1 MANIEQQLP
10 NQHLWAFYE
19 TSGGSVNILDMN
31 PQNVYEHGQTSQ
43 SCHKASNGLPSWT
56 LGKWCNLIG
65 FDENIAEPH
74 ANIRKRTLYT
84 TREYEDIMFLSI
96 HI

>member
-19 TSGGSVNILDMN
+19 TSGGSVNISRHEPPKRIRTWPNIAKL
-31 PQNVYEHGQTSQ
+31 SQ
-43 SCHKASNGLPSWT
+43 SIEWVAFMDVGEVMQFDR
-56 LGKWCNLIG
+56 I
-65 FDENIAEPH
+65 DENIAEPH
-74 ANIRKRTLYT
+74 ANIRKRTL
-84 TREYEDIMFLSI
+84 REYEDIMFLFI